1 MFKKGIAF
9 ITAVALVTSG
19 IVFTPSNA
27 DAAVNSNQGSNSW
40 KLVWSDEFNQTVGQA
55 PDTSV
60 WNYDIGHGSNGWGNN
75 ELQRYTDST
84 NNVYIADL
92 SSDSGSSDGR
102 ALAIKAQKEGSEYTS
117 GRIQTQNKQYC
128 KFGRIETKLRVEN
141 GSQSGVWPAF
151 WMLGQNYNASGN
163 NWNGAYGASPW
174 PSCGEIDIMEHRN
187 AETQVIGTLHWNPST
202 TNYEHVYAGSE
213 TTNSFGAIDTIENW
227 HTYAIEWY
235 EDCMKWYVD
244 GICYQTMNISS
255 EQMDEFQRDHFII
268 LNLALGSNSS
278 PFTLNQT
285 VSANFTNA
293 TMYVDYVRVFQGN
306 DASFSIKNKK
316 EGIAQPE
323 TTTNRFSSMTSINND
338 GNMHNIGQWNYL
350 FAGSWTGTSGYYKG
364 GTDLND
370 LEVYIGSNN
379 NASEEWGAQLKT
391 NALSLNAGKT
401 YNYSISIESDKA
413 GAEVLLKND
422 TDGIELQRK
431 TLTNGKNIFAG
442 TITSE
447 KGNAELIFALGKVAA
462 GTTLKVTDF
471 TISVTASI
479 LQLILPFLTQSLV
492 DTGIR
497 DNNLSFIT
505 LILISQLV
513 IFIAKLSVDFI
524 RSWILLHVNTRI
536 NIALISDFLAKLMRL
551 PLHFFD
557 TKMVGDIMQRIGDHD
572 RVEAFMTGTSINT
585 LFSFVNFI
593 VFGFV
598 LAYYDW
604 TILGL
609 FLAGNGLYVAWVLA
623 FMRWRRELDVKR
635 FSQAA
640 GEQSN
645 LFQLITGMQEIKL
658 NNCETKMRWKWERIQ
673 VKLFKIGI
681 KGLALQQYQQLGAV
695 FFNQTTNILISFI
708 AARAVVQGDMTLG
721 MMMSVTYI
729 VGQLSSP
736 IEQLID
742 FSRSLQDAKISLER
756 LGEIHGKEDEEQA
769 GGIRLN
775 VLPDDRTLRLENL
788 SFSYDGADRD
798 YVLEDIN
805 LTIPHNRVTA
815 IVGASGSGKTTIVKL
830 LLGFYNPNK
839 GDVRI
844 GDTSLKNLNP
854 HVWRSKTGSVMQ
866 DGFIFS
872 DTIANNI
879 APGEEVVDKERLLHA
894 VTVANIRDF
903 IDSLPLGYN
912 TKIGMEGNGVSQGQR
927 QRILIARAV
936 YKNPDF
942 IFLDEATNALDANN
956 EREIMEQLHA
966 FYKGRTVVVVAHRLS
981 TVRDADKIVVLDKG
995 RVVEEGTHQELT
1007 ALRGTYYKLVKNQ
1020 LELGS

>member
-1 MFKKGIAF
+1 
-9 ITAVALVTSG
+9 
-19 IVFTPSNA
+19 
-27 DAAVNSNQGSNSW
+27 
-40 KLVWSDEFNQTVGQA
+40 
-55 PDTSV
+55 
-60 WNYDIGHGSNGWGNN
+60 
-75 ELQRYTDST
+75 
-84 NNVYIADL
+84 
-92 SSDSGSSDGR
+92 
-102 ALAIKAQKEGSEYTS
+102 
-117 GRIQTQNKQYC
+117 
-128 KFGRIETKLRVEN
+128 
-141 GSQSGVWPAF
+141 
-151 WMLGQNYNASGN
+151 
-163 NWNGAYGASPW
+163 
-174 PSCGEIDIMEHRN
+174 
-187 AETQVIGTLHWNPST
+187 
-202 TNYEHVYAGSE
+202 
-213 TTNSFGAIDTIENW
+213 
-227 HTYAIEWY
+227 
-235 EDCMKWYVD
+235 
-244 GICYQTMNISS
+244 
-255 EQMDEFQRDHFII
+255 
-268 LNLALGSNSS
+268 
-278 PFTLNQT
+278 
-285 VSANFTNA
+285 
-293 TMYVDYVRVFQGN
+293 
-306 DASFSIKNKK
+306 
-316 EGIAQPE
+316 
-323 TTTNRFSSMTSINND
+323 
-338 GNMHNIGQWNYL
+338 
-350 FAGSWTGTSGYYKG
+350 
-364 GTDLND
+364 
-370 LEVYIGSNN
+370 
-379 NASEEWGAQLKT
+379 
-391 NALSLNAGKT
+391 
-401 YNYSISIESDKA
+401 
-413 GAEVLLKND
+413 
-422 TDGIELQRK
+422 
-431 TLTNGKNIFAG
+431 
-442 TITSE
+442 
-447 KGNAELIFALGKVAA
+447 
-462 GTTLKVTDF
+462 
-471 TISVTASI
+471 
-479 LQLILPFLTQSLV
+479 
-492 DTGIR
+492 
-497 DNNLSFIT
+497 
-505 LILISQLV
+505 
-513 IFIAKLSVDFI
+513 
-524 RSWILLHVNTRI
+524 
-536 NIALISDFLAKLMRL
+536 
-551 PLHFFD
+551 
-557 TKMVGDIMQRIGDHD
+557 
-572 RVEAFMTGTSINT
+572 
-585 LFSFVNFI
+585 
-593 VFGFV
+593 
-598 LAYYDW
+598 
-604 TILGL
+604 
-609 FLAGNGLYVAWVLA
+609 

-681 KGLALQQYQQLGAV
+681 KGL
-695 FFNQTTNILISFI
+695 NILISFI

-844 GDTSLKNLNP
+844 GDTSLRNLNP

-866 DGFIFS
+866 DGFI
-872 DTIANNI
+872 IANNI

>member
-1 MFKKGIAF
+1 MLRSFPHYQQLDSMDCGPSCLRMIAKFYGRVYSIQNLREKAF
-9 ITAVALVTSG
+9 ITREGVSMLG
-19 IVFTPSNA
+19 ISE
-27 DAAVNSNQGSNSW
+27 AAEAIGFRTQGVRITVEELEKECPLPCILHWNQWHFVVCYKIKKG
-40 KLVWSDEFNQTVGQA
+40 KF
-55 PDTSV
+55 
-60 WNYDIGHGSNGWGNN
+60 
-75 ELQRYTDST
+75 
-84 NNVYIADL
+84 YIADPAAGL
-92 SSDSGSSDGR
+92 
-102 ALAIKAQKEGSEYTS
+102 ITYTREEFKRCWVS
-117 GRIQTQNKQYC
+117 
-128 KFGRIETKLRVEN
+128 TK
-141 GSQSGVWPAF
+141 
-151 WMLGQNYNASGN
+151 
-163 NWNGAYGASPW
+163 
-174 PSCGEIDIMEHRN
+174 
-187 AETQVIGTLHWNPST
+187 
-202 TNYEHVYAGSE
+202 
-213 TTNSFGAIDTIENW
+213 
-227 HTYAIEWY
+227 
-235 EDCMKWYVD
+235 VD
-244 GICYQTMNISS
+244 GQ
-255 EQMDEFQRDHFII
+255 D
-268 LNLALGSNSS
+268 
-278 PFTLNQT
+278 
-285 VSANFTNA
+285 
-293 TMYVDYVRVFQGN
+293 
-306 DASFSIKNKK
+306 
-316 EGIAQPE
+316 
-323 TTTNRFSSMTSINND
+323 
-338 GNMHNIGQWNYL
+338 
-350 FAGSWTGTSGYYKG
+350 TGTA
-364 GTDLND
+364 LL
-370 LEVYIGSNN
+370 LEPGPEFYGMEDERRDRKRNLGFFFRYISPYRR
-379 NASEEWGAQLKT
+379 EMAQL
-391 NALSLNAGKT
+391 
-401 YNYSISIESDKA
+401 
-413 GAEVLLKND
+413 VL
-422 TDGIELQRK
+422 GM
-431 TLTNGKNIFAG
+431 
-442 TITSE
+442 
-447 KGNAELIFALGKVAA
+447 
-462 GTTLKVTDF
+462 
-471 TISVTASI
+471 VTASV
-479 LQLILPFLTQSLV
+479 LQLILPFLTQGLV

-497 DNNLSFIT
+497 DNNLGFIT

-513 IFIAKLSVDFI
+513 IFIAKL
-524 RSWILLHVNTRI
+524 
-536 NIALISDFLAKLMRL
+536 
-551 PLHFFD
+551 
-557 TKMVGDIMQRIGDHD
+557 VGDIMQRIGDHD
-572 RVEAFMTGTSINT
+572 RIEAFMTGTSINT

-609 FLAGNGLYVAWVLA
+609 FLLGNGLYVAWVLA

-844 GDTSLKNLNP
+844 GDTSLRNLNP

-995 RVVEEGTHQELT
+995 RIVEEGTHQELT

-1020 LELGS
+1020 LELGN